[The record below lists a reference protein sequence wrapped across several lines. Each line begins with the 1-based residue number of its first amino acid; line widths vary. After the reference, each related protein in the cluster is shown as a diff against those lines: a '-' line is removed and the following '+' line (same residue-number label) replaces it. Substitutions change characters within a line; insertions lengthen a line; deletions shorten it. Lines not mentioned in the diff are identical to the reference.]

1 MENDNYIVYMHTV
14 PNGRRYIGITHQ
26 EPERRWRGG
35 MHYNYN
41 KRFFLVIVK
50 YGWDNIKHE
59 ILYKNLSEEEAIQ
72 KEMELI
78 AKYKTN
84 QEEYGYNMTTGGKG
98 APNCTKSIETR
109 EKLSKA
115 NKGKKHT
122 EEAKR
127 KIGEAHKGLHLGGKS
142 PSAKKVLQYDLDG
155 NFIKEWDSFMDI
167 QRELGVS
174 YQNIWRVC
182 NNKRESF
189 LEYIWKYKDEE
200 TRVKKEHN
208 DKMSKTSIT
217 FNNKTQSLVRW
228 SEELNIP
235 DNVLWARLNQLHW
248 TVEKAFTQPY
258 KKNKK
263 RG

>member
-26 EPERRWRGG
+26 KPERRWRGG

-59 ILYKNLSEEEAIQ
+59 ILYENLSEEEAVQ
-72 KEMELI
+72 KEIELI
-78 AKYKTN
+78 EKYKTN

-115 NKGKKHT
+115 NKGRKAS
-122 EEAKR
+122 EETKR

-142 PSAKKVLQYDLDG
+142 PQARKILQYDLDG
-155 NFIKEWDSFMDI
+155 NFIKEWDSLKDI
-167 QRELGVS
+167 ERALNVS
-174 YQNIWRVC
+174 YSAIWKVCNGERKQVKDCIWRYKEEKVRDKKYND
-182 NNKRESF
+182 NNSKNISF
-189 LEYIWKYKDEE
+189 NGK
-200 TRVKKEHN
+200 
-208 DKMSKTSIT
+208 S
-217 FNNKTQSLVRW
+217 QSLSRW
-228 SEELNIP
+228 SDELNIP
-235 DNVLWARLNQLHW
+235 KDVLWARLNRLNW
-248 TVEKAFTQPY
+248 TVEKTFTHPY
-258 KKNKK
+258 KKSKK